1 MMIYCWLLRRYPSCM
16 VFFLDHRNDI
26 AVNAFGLIMS
36 VVGTRLVWYLDPLG
50 AILIACLIL
59 CSWCSTAYEQVWLL
73 VGKGAPRDFISKV
86 LYVVMTHDDRIRS
99 VDTCR
104 AYHAGEKYF
113 VEIDIVM
120 DEDAPLKITH
130 DVSQTLQRKV
140 EGLEDVER
148 AFVHVDY
155 DQEHDP
161 FEEHKPLYA
170 NQQPSSM
177 RKRVKSMVSEMRKSL
192 TFGSKS
198 D

>member
-1 MMIYCWLLRRYPSCM
+1 M

-26 AVNAFGLIMS
+26 AINSFGLVMS
-36 VVGTRLVWYLDPLG
+36 IVGTRLVWYLDPLG
-50 AILIACLIL
+50 AILIALLIL
-59 CSWCSTAYEQVWLL
+59 ISWTSTAYEQVWLL

-86 LYVVMTHDDRIRS
+86 LYVSMTHDDRIKS
-99 VDTCR
+99 IDTCR

-120 DEDAPLKITH
+120 DENAPLKVTH

-140 EGLEDVER
+140 EGLEVVER

-161 FEEHKPLYA
+161 FEEHKPLYGKTHTSVR
-170 NQQPSSM
+170 Q
-177 RKRVKSMVSEMRKSL
+177 RVKNAISSARKSITL
-192 TFGSKS
+192 GGRRDQTASG
-198 D
+198 